1 MGRRTSKYTT
11 NNITPNK
18 KKLFEKIVEKRLRKT
33 IEEKKL
39 LNDSNFG
46 FRIGVGT
53 TEAIYTMKNVIDM
66 SNLQNKPLY
75 TATLDVEKAYDSVP
89 FKAISVSLRRLKV
102 PKIIIKL
109 IESLNSDRDLTI
121 KTPHGETLPITPT
134 RGLPQG
140 SIFSPNIL

>member
-1 MGRRTSKYTT
+1 
-11 NNITPNK
+11 
-18 KKLFEKIVEKRLRKT
+18 
-33 IEEKKL
+33 
-39 LNDSNFG
+39 
-46 FRIGVGT
+46 
-53 TEAIYTMKNVIDM
+53 MKNVIDM
-66 SNLQNKPLY
+66 SNIQNKPLY

-102 PKIIIKL
+102 PEIIIKL

-140 SIFSPNIL
+140 SVFSPLLWSIMTVSYTIFKKIQILKE